1 MSSLR
6 QLFRGAV
13 LTGGLTATLA
23 AVVCAPPAAANEVIQ
38 WNDTALK
45 IIDANGQNAIVT
57 TRTLAMVHGAVHD
70 AVNAIGRRYD
80 AYYFEGPA
88 EPGASPDA
96 AVAAAAHTI
105 LVGVVPSGGTPAQR
119 VAALALVE
127 QAYTASLAKI
137 PDGPARNGGVAVGR
151 AAGAAMLALRK
162 DDGAARDA
170 PYTPGTGP
178 GKWRPH
184 PNPVP
189 PNPAIANPDLALG
202 YAPSCCLAGATS
214 RPSRCCRRRSS
225 GSPARRP

>member
-1 MSSLR
+1 MR
-6 QLFRGAV
+6 RGARV
-13 LTGGLTATLA
+13 IGTAVSA
-23 AVVCAPPAAANEVIQ
+23 AMVTCLLGFRCAPPAAANEVIQ

-88 EPGASPDA
+88 EPSASPDA

-127 QAYTASLAKI
+127 QA
-137 PDGPARNGGVAVGR
+137 
-151 AAGAAMLALRK
+151 
-162 DDGAARDA
+162 
-170 PYTPGTGP
+170 
-178 GKWRPH
+178 
-184 PNPVP
+184 
-189 PNPAIANPDLALG
+189 
-202 YAPSCCLAGATS
+202 
-214 RPSRCCRRRSS
+214 
-225 GSPARRP
+225 